1 MKINQVLWVIDNKTQ
16 TIVPVK
22 IVEKVTKETLEGSKT
37 EFIVQTPA
45 NKKANL
51 NSVDGKSFESLN
63 EAKKFLLDSAQELV
77 SSIIQRAQMVA
88 EKVGFFHAQEEI
100 QSDIIEPEINTDDF
114 ITLPDGRLAK
124 VKVKMPEIT

>member
-45 NKKANL
+45 NKKVNL
-51 NSVDGKSFESLN
+51 NTIDGRTFENLN
-63 EAKKFLLDSAQELV
+63 DAKKFLLDSALELV
-77 SSIIQRAQMVA
+77 STIIQRAQAVA
-88 EKVGFFHAQEEI
+88 EKVGFYGVQEDTEN
-100 QSDIIEPEINTDDF
+100 DIIEPETNNNDF
-114 ITLPDGRLAK
+114 ITLPDGRVAK
-124 VKVKMPEIT
+124 VKVKIPEIS